1 LNLTAVPDTDEEDA
15 MRERRDIVSGEI
27 LPEDQLIRFV
37 ASPDGEIVPDLAA
50 TLPGRGIWVRSEKTS
65 IAQAVKKN
73 LFSKSAKA
81 SVKATP
87 DLGDRVELL
96 LVSRMKADLGL
107 ALRSGALHVGFDQ
120 VDKALRSDTPP
131 AVVIAARDGSADGR
145 RKIFAASHAR
155 GLKVETIDCLNS
167 AELSVALGRENVIH
181 AALKSGRLQ
190 ERLSFDAKRL
200 NGIRPK
206 PEAPH
211 ERAE

>member
-1 LNLTAVPDTDEEDA
+1 LNLTVAPDTDEDDA
-15 MRERRDIVSGEI
+15 MRERRDIASGEI

-50 TLPGRGIWVRSEKTS
+50 TLPGRGIWVRADKAS

-81 SVKATP
+81 AVKATP

-96 LVSRMKADLGL
+96 LVNRMKADLGL

-120 VDKALRSDTPP
+120 VDKALRSGTPP

-145 RKIFAASHAR
+145 RKIFAAGHAR

>member
-1 LNLTAVPDTDEEDA
+1 LNLMAATDTDEEA

-37 ASPDGEIVPDLAA
+37 ASPDGEIVPDIAA
-50 TLPGRGIWVRSEKTS
+50 TLPGRGIWVRADKAA

-81 SVKATP
+81 QVRATA

-96 LVSRMKADLGL
+96 LVNRMKADLGL
-107 ALRSGALHVGFDQ
+107 ALRSGALHLGFDQ
-120 VDKALRSDTPP
+120 VDKALRSATPP
-131 AVVIAARDGSADGR
+131 AVVIAARNGSADGR

-155 GLKVETIDCLNS
+155 GLTVETIDCLDS
-167 AELSVALGRENVIH
+167 TELSVALGRENVIH

>member
-1 LNLTAVPDTDEEDA
+1 MAHPDTDVEA

-37 ASPDGEIVPDLAA
+37 ASPDSEVVPDIAA
-50 TLPGRGIWVRSEKTS
+50 VLPGRGMWVKADKIS
-65 IAQAVKKN
+65 IGHAAKKN
-73 LFSKSAKA
+73 IFSKSAKA
-81 SVKATP
+81 PLRATA
-87 DLGDRVELL
+87 DLSERVEHL
-96 LVSRMKADLGL
+96 LVARMKADLGL
-107 ALRSGALHVGFDQ
+107 ALRSGTLHVGFDQ
-120 VDKALRSDTPP
+120 VEKALRAGP
-131 AVVIAARDGSADGR
+131 APSLIIAARDGSPDGK
-145 RKIFAASHAR
+145 RKIFAAAHAR
-155 GLKVETIDCLNS
+155 GLKIEILDCLDS
-167 AELSVALGRENVIH
+167 EELSLALGRENVIH